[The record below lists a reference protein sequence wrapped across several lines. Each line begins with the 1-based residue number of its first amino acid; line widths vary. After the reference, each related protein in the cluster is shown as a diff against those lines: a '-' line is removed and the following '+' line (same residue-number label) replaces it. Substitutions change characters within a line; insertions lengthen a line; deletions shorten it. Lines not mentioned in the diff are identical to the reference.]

1 MLCFRGMIP
10 LPVGQWES
18 ENRNLTFAV
27 GSVFGKP
34 SLVKT
39 PTKLPLKK
47 TLAAHITELQPFIW
61 EMAGKTL

>member
-1 MLCFRGMIP
+1 MIP

-18 ENRNLTFAV
+18 ENRNLIFAV

-39 PTKLPLKK
+39 PTKLLLKK
-47 TLAAHITELQPFIW
+47 NRSCTYYRVTTLHMGNGW
-61 EMAGKTL
+61 ENPI